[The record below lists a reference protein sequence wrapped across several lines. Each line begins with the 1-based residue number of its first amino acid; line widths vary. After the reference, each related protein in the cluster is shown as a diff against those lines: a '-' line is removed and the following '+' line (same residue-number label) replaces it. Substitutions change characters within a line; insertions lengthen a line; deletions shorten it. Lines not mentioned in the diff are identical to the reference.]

1 MAKLEMT
8 LCIHWNN
15 QVDSLYSTD
24 ADISS
29 QADISAQ
36 AIKLKGL

>member
-8 LCIHWNN
+8 LCIHWDN

-29 QADISAQ
+29 QA
-36 AIKLKGL
+36 IKQTFLLKQLS